1 MIKIEKEIELS
12 IVEDYKN
19 GLKRKDICEKYRITN
34 FYKILDKYDVP
45 RFNKKWTQDELDKLN
60 ELYPT
65 ESWELILKEIKRF
78 PREEII
84 RMASKMKIRREN
96 FQYTYEEIEYL
107 KKYYCEMPTK
117 IFIEKFF
124 PNRTESAIHTKASR
138 MGLVSREA
146 WSNIENE
153 ILQEY
158 YPSLSNKSIRNLYLN
173 NRSLSAIMCQ
183 AANLGLKKEKTNTH
197 FSKEELICDLKKLAN
212 NLGRTPTLT
221 DISISEDLPS
231 PMTYYRYFGSY
242 DNACSIASLPINH
255 INTFGSIGFHEA
267 SDGTICLSQ
276 AELTITEFFISN
288 NITFEKEVPYTEFSE
303 DERCGM
309 KRCDWLLSD
318 GTIVEYF
325 GMPELEHYKK
335 KMTIKLDIIKNSN
348 LKFVALY
355 RKDLSKLHKIFKPLT
370 NVSTVTTK
378 R

>member
-19 GLKRKDICEKYRITN
+19 GLKRKYICEKYKIAN
-34 FYKILDKYDVP
+34 FYKILEKYDVP
-45 RFNKKWTQDELDKLN
+45 RFNKKWTPDELDKLN

-78 PREEII
+78 PRAEIA

-96 FQYTYEEIEYL
+96 FQYTSEEIEDF

-117 IFIEKFF
+117 IFIERFF
-124 PNRTESAIHTKASR
+124 PHRTESAIHSKASKL
-138 MGLVSREA
+138 GLVSRES
-146 WSNIENE
+146 WSDKENE
-153 ILQEY
+153 ILQKY
-158 YPSLSNKSIRNLYLN
+158 YPSLSNKTIQNLYLS

-183 AANLGLKKEKTNTH
+183 AANLGLKKEKTNTQ
-197 FSKEELICDLKKLAN
+197 FSKEELICALRQLAEK
-212 NLGRTPTLT
+212 LGRTPTLT
-221 DISISEDLPS
+221 DISISEETPS
-231 PMTYYRYFGSY
+231 PMTYYRYLGSY
-242 DNACSIASLPINH
+242 ENACVIANLPINH
-255 INTFGSIGFHEA
+255 INTFGSTGFHEA

-276 AELTITEFFISN
+276 AELVITEFFISN
-288 NITFEKEVPYTEFSE
+288 NIKFEKEVPYCEFSE

-309 KRCDWLLSD
+309 KRCDWLLPD
-318 GTIVEYF
+318 GTVIEYF

-335 KMTIKLDIIKNSN
+335 KMTKKLEIINDNKIE
-348 LKFVALY
+348 FIALY